1 MMRRRAAGATEGCGR
16 RRRGSSCA
24 RSPPPRAPGTFG
36 TACRHNDEVAVSAR
50 MRAMAYRLALSLLR
64 AWWIVR
70 RPCVRCILRRG
81 DAVLL
86 VRHSYGDRPWMF
98 PGGRVRRNEN
108 PVATARREMHQEL
121 GVAGARWQVIGCLA
135 ARRGARL
142 SAPFVGSAPQHL
154 LYRGAGRHRNTAPT
168 PRRTL
173 RRSLVSSER
182 TARGSLRHVDVAAD
196 AGWLRRRECP

>member
-1 MMRRRAAGATEGCGR
+1 MRSIAAPA
-16 RRRGSSCA
+16 A
-24 RSPPPRAPGTFG
+24 PRTFG

-121 GVAGARWQVIGCLA
+121 GVAGARWQVFGCLA
-135 ARRGARL
+135 ARRGYRRRSSGRRHSTFYIEAQVVTATLRPRRGELSDARWFRV
-142 SAPFVGSAPQHL
+142 SALPADRSDTSTSPQTPAGCDDGSA
-154 LYRGAGRHRNTAPT
+154 
-168 PRRTL
+168 RRTP
-173 RRSLVSSER
+173 EPGP
-182 TARGSLRHVDVAAD
+182 ARD
-196 AGWLRRRECP
+196 